1 MYERKEL
8 GTEEC
13 LKAVHA
19 MIRKAQEDG
28 GAPIAVA
35 VVDTHGEL
43 ICYARMDGYPVVSRH
58 QACNEVANHM
68 CIKKA
73 YTASMWGRDTREFSE
88 RQGETAQN
96 IGPKLNIAVDFS
108 SAYTTTRGGVAV
120 VEPGKQVV
128 YGGIGVGGRTA
139 EEDDDIA
146 LVGLKTIQN
155 ELWPSAKSP

>member
-13 LKAVHA
+13 LKALHA
-19 MIRKAQEDG
+19 MIQKAKDDG
-28 GAPIAVA
+28 GAPIAAA

-43 ICYARMDGYPVVSRH
+43 ICYARMDGYPVVGRH

-73 YTASMWGRDTREFSE
+73 YTASFWGRDTHEL
-88 RQGETAQN
+88 GELMQEVKRSVT
-96 IGPKLNIAVDFS
+96 IDFS
-108 SAYTTTRGGVAV
+108 SAYTTTKGGVAV

-128 YGGIGVGGRTA
+128 YGGIGVGGRSA
-139 EEDDDIA
+139 EEDEAIA
-146 LVGLKTIQN
+146 FVGLKAIQN
-155 ELWPSAKSP
+155 IVWPSG